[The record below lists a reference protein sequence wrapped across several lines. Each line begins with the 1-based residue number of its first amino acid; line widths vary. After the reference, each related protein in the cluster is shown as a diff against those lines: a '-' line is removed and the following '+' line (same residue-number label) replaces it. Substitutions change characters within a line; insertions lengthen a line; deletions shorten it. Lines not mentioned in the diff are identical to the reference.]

1 MTRGAAARA
10 TLPTAV
16 AAFVVGLA
24 FPPEA
29 SVALGGLRLS
39 AYRVVL
45 LAVCLPAGVRTFSRP
60 AAPWL
65 RAADLLAVGHGLW
78 AGLALALHPQ
88 AGGVESAGIYF
99 VESSGA
105 YLLARAYVRDAAAL
119 RAVARLAIAMLVVL
133 LPFALAEAVT
143 GAHLVRDLA
152 KSVFGGPS
160 AHAMER
166 RFGLTRAFASFD
178 HPILFGMFAAT
189 AFAFSVEGLP
199 SRVRGDPRPLART
212 GLVGLAVVASVSSGA
227 FAAVG
232 LVLALRAWE
241 RLTRA
246 LRGRWKALL
255 SGFLLLWVVVA
266 LASPRSPVKVFV
278 SYLTFS
284 PGTGYAR
291 LSILDL
297 GVEEVRRHPWFGI
310 GLGVWTRPDWMASSS
325 IDNFWLATAMR
336 YGVPSSLLLAGTV
349 CCVARAVAAA
359 RRPGGATDAG
369 LRRAFGFAL
378 AGLCVGGCTVHFWN
392 ALLALFCFL
401 VGAGGAL
408 AAGPGRASVRLN
420 STRRTPAPSVR
431 VAA

>member
-1 MTRGAAARA
+1 MRSAGPRTR
-10 TLPTAV
+10 LPFAV

-24 FPPEA
+24 LPPEA

-45 LAVCLPAGVRTFSRP
+45 LVAFVPALVRTFSRP
-60 AAPWL
+60 APRWL
-65 RAADLLAVGHGLW
+65 RAADLCATAHGLW
-78 AGLALALHPQ
+78 AAAALALHPA
-88 AGGVESAGIYF
+88 AGGIESAGIYL

-105 YLLARAYVRDAAAL
+105 YLLARAWVRDEATLQAAM
-119 RAVARLAIAMLVVL
+119 RLAITLLLAL
-133 LPFALAEAVT
+133 LPFALVESVT
-143 GAHLVRDLA
+143 GSHVVRDLA
-152 KSVFGGPS
+152 RSVFGGPS

-178 HPILFGMFAAT
+178 HPILFGMYAAT

-199 SRVRGDPRPLART
+199 SRLRGDPRPSMRT
-212 GLVGLAVVASVSSGA
+212 ALVGLAVVASVSSGA
-227 FAAVG
+227 FAAVA

-241 RLTRA
+241 RVTRRA
-246 LRGRWKALL
+246 RGRWRVLL
-255 SGFLLLWVVVA
+255 SAFAALYVVIG
-266 LASPRSPVKVFV
+266 LASPRSPTKVFV

-297 GVEEVRRHPWFGI
+297 GLEEVRRNPWFGI
-310 GLGVWTRPDWMASSS
+310 GLGEWTRPDWMASSS

-336 YGVPSSLLLAGTV
+336 YGVPSAVALGLAVLCVALAGAAS
-349 CCVARAVAAA
+349 ARL
-359 RRPGGATDAG
+359 GGAAP

-392 ALLALFCFL
+392 ALLSLFCFL
-401 VGAGGAL
+401 LGAGGAV
-408 AAGPGRASVRLN
+408 AGRAAAPALRLN
-420 STRRTPAPSVR
+420 STQRAPWLRAR